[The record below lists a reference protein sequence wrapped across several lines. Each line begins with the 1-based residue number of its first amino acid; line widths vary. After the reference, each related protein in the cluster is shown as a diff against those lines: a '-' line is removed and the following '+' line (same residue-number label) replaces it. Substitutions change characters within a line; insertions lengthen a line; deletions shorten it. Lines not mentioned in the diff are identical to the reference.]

1 MFFGLTNFPATFQ
14 IMMYKI
20 LWDLINTS
28 EVASFIDDM
37 IVGTKREKWYDKIV
51 QKVIK
56 RQMEK
61 DLYVKLEK
69 YKWKVREI
77 EFLRVVIE
85 LDRIKIEKE
94 KIKRV
99 LDWLTFQEINN
110 IQKFLG
116 PAIYYWKFIKD
127 FISIARLLYDLVKK

>member
-51 QKVIK
+51 
-56 RQMEK
+56 
-61 DLYVKLEK
+61 
-69 YKWKVREI
+69 
-77 EFLRVVIE
+77 
-85 LDRIKIEKE
+85 
-94 KIKRV
+94 
-99 LDWLTFQEINN
+99 
-110 IQKFLG
+110 
-116 PAIYYWKFIKD
+116 
-127 FISIARLLYDLVKK
+127 